1 MYSSSSLAE
10 KTRRRRVTGY
20 RQRLRRALDRNA
32 GKGVGPG
39 RILDG
44 TARLVGIAVTAV
56 VVTWG
61 LNFALEYRATSGGEA
76 GPAAGG
82 LWNIH
87 QAAAALTPDNIEHWV
102 LTLALEMQQAELW
115 ARPTGDSEVRPFTI
129 YPGEPARYIAYRLE
143 SEGYVSDAEL
153 FNLYLRVEGLEHYL
167 SAGNFLLSG
176 NMTMPEVALA
186 LQIASYDEVSVT
198 IPEGLRME
206 QIAARLAESHVIDAE
221 TFLGAVTRPRALTV
235 FDDYAFLYDLPP
247 GESLEG
253 FLFPDT
259 YRFPVNTERVE
270 PIVAKFLDNFDTK
283 FGQRDLIRSG
293 AKLPGRDLV
302 TLASIIEREVVLAE
316 ERPLVSSV
324 YYNRLE
330 GRCNDEVRGPYLESD
345 PTVQYPLGNAE
356 TGWWPP
362 IQIAHY
368 TTVESRYNTFL
379 NPGLPPGPIAN
390 PGLDSLNAALQPAVT
405 VYCFFH
411 TAGPGGGHAF
421 ARTFAEHQAN
431 IDRYGNRP

>member
-1 MYSSSSLAE
+1 M
-10 KTRRRRVTGY
+10 
-20 RQRLRRALDRNA
+20 
-32 GKGVGPG
+32 GPG
-39 RILDG
+39 PMLG
-44 TARLVGIAVTAV
+44 WAARLVGIAVTAV

-61 LNFALEYRATSGGEA
+61 LNFALEYRTTTRWEA
-76 GPAAGG
+76 RPAARG
-82 LWNIH
+82 LWDIH
-87 QAAAALTPDNIEHWV
+87 QAAAALTPDNIEHWI
-102 LTLALEMQQAELW
+102 LALSLEMQQAELW
-115 ARPTGDSEVRPFTI
+115 ARPTGDPESRPFTI

-143 SEGYVSDAEL
+143 SEGYVSDADL

-176 NMTMPEVALA
+176 NMTMPELALA
-186 LQIASYDEVSVT
+186 LQTASYDEVSVT

-206 QIAARLAESHVIDAE
+206 QVAARLAENYVVDAD
-221 TFLGAVTRPRALTV
+221 TFLEAVTHPRQLTI
-235 FDDYAFLYDLPP
+235 FDDYTFLYNLPP

-259 YRFPVNTERVE
+259 YRFPINTEQVE
-270 PIVAKFLDNFDTK
+270 PIIAKFLDNFNTK
-283 FGQRDLIRSG
+283 FGQQDLIQSG
-293 AKLPGRDLV
+293 AKLPVRGLV
-302 TLASIIEREVVLAE
+302 TLASIVEREVVLAE
-316 ERPLVSSV
+316 ERALVSSV

-330 GRCNDEVRGPYLESD
+330 GLCNDEVRGPYLESD

-362 IQIAHY
+362 IQVADY
-368 TTVESRYNTFL
+368 TLAESPYNTFL
-379 NPGLPPGPIAN
+379 NPGLPPGPISN

-421 ARTFAEHQAN
+421 ARTFAEHQVN
-431 IDRYGNRP
+431 IDRYGN